1 MSINDILTIYN
12 HYSKSDKILIMSKIL
27 QSLKLALLNVGYA
40 KLDPRWDFD
49 DVISPFIRLYYIT
62 TGSAMV
68 YHSNEAIELKPG
80 HIYLIPSY
88 TFGRYKCD
96 DYHEQYY
103 ICCLEEI
110 KNGYSIFNFSS
121 FIYESKANP
130 MDLYYFKRL
139 LELNPNRQ
147 LANNNPKVYDN
158 RPTLM
163 DFEKRN
169 EELSPSEYLE
179 THAILEILIS
189 RFIRDT
195 NSPSTKSNVKKE
207 FGMVLNH
214 IHENL
219 HEPLTVKQL
228 AKFCHLNTDYF
239 SRVFNENFG
248 MRPNKYIQSKRIER
262 AQLLLLSTNNSL
274 KQIAEKVGLE
284 NPSYF
289 TRIFKNHTGKTPGA
303 FREDQSKI

>member
-1 MSINDILTIYN
+1 
-12 HYSKSDKILIMSKIL
+12 MSKIL

-40 KLDPRWDFD
+40 KLGPLWDYD

-62 TGSAMV
+62 EGSAMV

-80 HIYLIPSY
+80 HIYIIPSY

-96 DYHEQYY
+96 EYHEQYY
-103 ICCLEEI
+103 ISCLEEI

-121 FIYESKANP
+121 FIYESKANA

-147 LANNNPKVYDN
+147 LENNNPKVYDN

-169 EELSPSEYLE
+169 EELSPSAYME

-189 RFIRDT
+189 RFIKDM
-195 NSPSTKSNVKKE
+195 NSQSTKSNVKKE
-207 FGMVLNH
+207 FGMVLNY

-219 HEPLTVKQL
+219 HENLTVKQL
-228 AKFCHLNTDYF
+228 ADFCHLNTDYF
-239 SRVFNENFG
+239 SRVFHENFG

-284 NPSYF
+284 NLSYF
-289 TRIFKNHTGKTPGA
+289 NRIFKSHTGVTPGI
-303 FREDQSKI
+303 FREERLQK

>member
-1 MSINDILTIYN
+1 
-12 HYSKSDKILIMSKIL
+12 MSKIL

-40 KLDPRWDFD
+40 KLGPLWDYD

-62 TGSAMV
+62 KGSAMI
-68 YHSNEAIELKPG
+68 YHSNEAIQLKPD

-88 TFGRYKCD
+88 TFGRYKCAV
-96 DYHEQYY
+96 YHEQYY
-103 ICCLEEI
+103 ICCLEEL
-110 KNGYSIFNFSS
+110 KSGYSIFNYGS
-121 FIYESKANP
+121 FIYELEANS

-139 LELNPNRQ
+139 LEINPNRQ
-147 LANNNPKVYDN
+147 LENYNPKVYDN

-163 DFEKRN
+163 DFEKKN
-169 EELSPSEYLE
+169 EELSPSEFME
-179 THAILEILIS
+179 THAILEILLS
-189 RFIRDT
+189 RFIKNT
-195 NSPSTKSNVKKE
+195 NNKSAKNNVKKE
-207 FGMVLNH
+207 FGMVLNY

-219 HEPLTVKQL
+219 HENLTVKQL
-228 AKFCHLNTDYF
+228 ADFCHLNTDYF

-284 NPSYF
+284 NLSYF
-289 TRIFKNHTGKTPGA
+289 NRIFKSHTGITPGV
-303 FREDQSKI
+303 FREARMQE

>member
-1 MSINDILTIYN
+1 
-12 HYSKSDKILIMSKIL
+12 MSKIL

-40 KLDPRWDFD
+40 KLGPLWDYD

-62 TGSAMV
+62 EGSAMV

-80 HIYLIPSY
+80 HIYIIPSY

-96 DYHEQYY
+96 EYHEQYY
-103 ICCLEEI
+103 ISCLEEI

-121 FIYESKANP
+121 FIFESKANP

-147 LANNNPKVYDN
+147 LENNNPKVYDN

-169 EELSPSEYLE
+169 EELSPSAYME

-189 RFIRDT
+189 RFIKDMNT
-195 NSPSTKSNVKKE
+195 QSTKSNVKKE
-207 FGMVLNH
+207 FGMVLNY

-219 HEPLTVKQL
+219 HENLTVKQL
-228 AKFCHLNTDYF
+228 ADFCHLNTDYF
-239 SRVFNENFG
+239 SRVFNESFG

-284 NPSYF
+284 NLSYF
-289 TRIFKNHTGKTPGA
+289 NRIFKSHTGVSPGI
-303 FREDQSKI
+303 FREERLQK

>member
-1 MSINDILTIYN
+1 
-12 HYSKSDKILIMSKIL
+12 MSKIL

-40 KLDPRWDFD
+40 KLGPLWDYD

-62 TGSAMV
+62 EGSAMV

-80 HIYLIPSY
+80 HIYIIPSY

-96 DYHEQYY
+96 EYHEQYY
-103 ICCLEEI
+103 ISCLEEI

-121 FIYESKANP
+121 FIFESKANP

-147 LANNNPKVYDN
+147 LENNNPKVYDN

-169 EELSPSEYLE
+169 EELSPSAYME

-189 RFIRDT
+189 RFIKDMNT
-195 NSPSTKSNVKKE
+195 QSTKSNVKKE
-207 FGMVLNH
+207 FGMVLNY

-219 HEPLTVKQL
+219 HENLTVKQL
-228 AKFCHLNTDYF
+228 ADFCHLNTDYF

-284 NPSYF
+284 NLSYF
-289 TRIFKNHTGKTPGA
+289 NRIFKGHTGVTPGI
-303 FREDQSKI
+303 FREERLQK

>member
-1 MSINDILTIYN
+1 
-12 HYSKSDKILIMSKIL
+12 MSKIL

-40 KLDPRWDFD
+40 KLGPLWDYD

-62 TGSAMV
+62 EGSAMV

-80 HIYLIPSY
+80 HIYIIPSY

-96 DYHEQYY
+96 EYHEQYY
-103 ICCLEEI
+103 ISCLEEI

-121 FIYESKANP
+121 FIFESKANP

-147 LANNNPKVYDN
+147 LENNNPKVYDN

-169 EELSPSEYLE
+169 EELSPSAYME
-179 THAILEILIS
+179 THAILEILTS
-189 RFIRDT
+189 RFIKDMNT
-195 NSPSTKSNVKKE
+195 QSTKSNVKKE
-207 FGMVLNH
+207 FGMVLNY

-219 HEPLTVKQL
+219 HENLTVKQL
-228 AKFCHLNTDYF
+228 ADFCHLNTDYF
-239 SRVFNENFG
+239 SRVFNESFG

-284 NPSYF
+284 NLSYF
-289 TRIFKNHTGKTPGA
+289 NRIFKSHTGVTPGI
-303 FREDQSKI
+303 FREERLQK

>member
-1 MSINDILTIYN
+1 
-12 HYSKSDKILIMSKIL
+12 MSKIL

-40 KLDPRWDFD
+40 KLGPLWDYD

-62 TGSAMV
+62 EGSAMV
-68 YHSNEAIELKPG
+68 YHSNEAIELKPE
-80 HIYLIPSY
+80 HIYIIPSY

-96 DYHEQYY
+96 EYHEQYY
-103 ICCLEEI
+103 ISCLEEI

-121 FIYESKANP
+121 FIYESKANA

-147 LANNNPKVYDN
+147 LENNNPKVYDN

-169 EELSPSEYLE
+169 EELSPSAYME

-189 RFIRDT
+189 RFIKDM
-195 NSPSTKSNVKKE
+195 NSQSTKSNVKKE
-207 FGMVLNH
+207 FGMVLNY

-219 HEPLTVKQL
+219 HENLTVKQL
-228 AKFCHLNTDYF
+228 ADFCHLNTDYF
-239 SRVFNENFG
+239 SRVFHENFG

-284 NPSYF
+284 NLSYF
-289 TRIFKNHTGKTPGA
+289 NRIFKSHTGVTPGI
-303 FREDQSKI
+303 FREERLQK

>member
-1 MSINDILTIYN
+1 
-12 HYSKSDKILIMSKIL
+12 MSKIL

-40 KLDPRWDFD
+40 KLGPLWDYD
-49 DVISPFIRLYYIT
+49 DVISPFVRLYYIT
-62 TGSAMV
+62 KGNAMI

-96 DYHEQYY
+96 VYHEQYY
-103 ICCLEEI
+103 ICCLEEL
-110 KNGYSIFNFSS
+110 KNGYSIFNYGN
-121 FIYESKANP
+121 FIYELEANP

-139 LELNPNRQ
+139 LEINPNRQ
-147 LANNNPKVYDN
+147 LENYNPKVYDN

-163 DFEKRN
+163 DFERKN
-169 EELSPSEYLE
+169 EESSPTAYME
-179 THAILEILIS
+179 THAILGILLS
-189 RFIRDT
+189 RFIQ
-195 NSPSTKSNVKKE
+195 NTKSKSLNSNEKKE
-207 FGMVLNH
+207 FGMVLNY

-219 HEPLTVKQL
+219 HENLSIKRL
-228 AKFCHLNTDYF
+228 ADFCHLNTDYF

-284 NPSYF
+284 NVSYF
-289 TRIFKNHTGKTPGA
+289 TRIFKSHTGKTPGA
-303 FREDQSKI
+303 FREGQSKK

>member
-1 MSINDILTIYN
+1 
-12 HYSKSDKILIMSKIL
+12 MSKIL
-27 QSLKLALLNVGYA
+27 QTLKLALLNVGYA
-40 KLDPRWDFD
+40 KLDPLWDYD

-68 YHSNEAIELKPG
+68 YHSNRAIELKPG

-103 ICCLEEI
+103 ISCLEEI
-110 KNGYSIFNFSS
+110 KNGYSIFNFSN

-130 MDLYYFKRL
+130 MDLYYFKRI
-139 LELNPNRQ
+139 LELNPNRN
-147 LANNNPKVYDN
+147 LENNNPKVYDN

-163 DFEKRN
+163 DFEKKN
-169 EELSPSEYLE
+169 EELSPSEFME
-179 THAILEILIS
+179 THAILEILLS
-189 RFIRDT
+189 RFIKNT
-195 NSPSTKSNVKKE
+195 NSTSAKNNVKKE
-207 FGMVLNH
+207 FGMVLNY

-219 HEPLTVKQL
+219 HENLTVKQL
-228 AKFCHLNTDYF
+228 ADFCHLNTDYF

-284 NPSYF
+284 NLSYF
-289 TRIFKNHTGKTPGA
+289 NRIFKSHTGTTPGI
-303 FREDQSKI
+303 FREEHLQK

>member
-1 MSINDILTIYN
+1 
-12 HYSKSDKILIMSKIL
+12 MSKIL

-40 KLDPRWDFD
+40 KLGPLWDYD

-62 TGSAMV
+62 EGSAMV

-80 HIYLIPSY
+80 HIYIIPSY

-96 DYHEQYY
+96 EYHEQYY
-103 ICCLEEI
+103 ISCLEEI

-121 FIYESKANP
+121 FIFESKANP

-147 LANNNPKVYDN
+147 LENNNPKVYDN

-169 EELSPSEYLE
+169 EELSPSAYME

-189 RFIRDT
+189 RFIKDMNT
-195 NSPSTKSNVKKE
+195 QSTKSNVKKE
-207 FGMVLNH
+207 FGMVLNY

-219 HEPLTVKQL
+219 HENLTVKQL
-228 AKFCHLNTDYF
+228 ADFCHLNTDYF
-239 SRVFNENFG
+239 SRVFNESFG

-284 NPSYF
+284 NLSYF
-289 TRIFKNHTGKTPGA
+289 NRIFKGHTGVTPGI
-303 FREDQSKI
+303 FREERLQK

>member
-1 MSINDILTIYN
+1 
-12 HYSKSDKILIMSKIL
+12 MSKIL
-27 QSLKLALLNVGYA
+27 QTLKLALLNVGYA
-40 KLDPRWDFD
+40 KLDPLWDYD

-68 YHSNEAIELKPG
+68 YHSNRAIELKPG

-103 ICCLEEI
+103 ISCLEEI
-110 KNGYSIFNFSS
+110 KNGYSIFNFSN

-130 MDLYYFKRL
+130 MDLYYFKRI
-139 LELNPNRQ
+139 LELNPNRN
-147 LANNNPKVYDN
+147 LENNNPKVYDN

-163 DFEKRN
+163 DFEKKN
-169 EELSPSEYLE
+169 EELSPSEFLE
-179 THAILEILIS
+179 THAILEILLS
-189 RFIRDT
+189 RFIKNT
-195 NSPSTKSNVKKE
+195 NTTSAKNNVKKE
-207 FGMVLNH
+207 FGMVLNY
-214 IHENL
+214 INENL
-219 HEPLTVKQL
+219 HENLTVKQL
-228 AKFCHLNTDYF
+228 ADFCHLNTDYF

-284 NPSYF
+284 NLSYF
-289 TRIFKNHTGKTPGA
+289 NRIFKSHTGITPGV
-303 FREDQSKI
+303 FREERLQK

>member
-1 MSINDILTIYN
+1 
-12 HYSKSDKILIMSKIL
+12 MSKIL

-40 KLDPRWDFD
+40 KLGALWDYD

-62 TGSAMV
+62 EGSAMV

-80 HIYLIPSY
+80 HIYIIPSY

-96 DYHEQYY
+96 EYHEQYY
-103 ICCLEEI
+103 ISCLEEI

-121 FIYESKANP
+121 FIFESKANP

-147 LANNNPKVYDN
+147 LENNNPKVYDN

-169 EELSPSEYLE
+169 EELSPSAYME

-189 RFIRDT
+189 RFIKDMNT
-195 NSPSTKSNVKKE
+195 QSTKSNVKKE
-207 FGMVLNH
+207 FGMVLNY

-219 HEPLTVKQL
+219 HENLTVKQL
-228 AKFCHLNTDYF
+228 ADFCHLNTDYF
-239 SRVFNENFG
+239 SRVFNESFG

-284 NPSYF
+284 NLSYF
-289 TRIFKNHTGKTPGA
+289 NRIFKGHTGVTPGI
-303 FREDQSKI
+303 FREERLQK

>member
-1 MSINDILTIYN
+1 
-12 HYSKSDKILIMSKIL
+12 MSKIL

-40 KLDPRWDFD
+40 KLGPLWDYD

-62 TGSAMV
+62 EGSAMV

-80 HIYLIPSY
+80 HIYIIPSY

-96 DYHEQYY
+96 EYHEQYY
-103 ICCLEEI
+103 ISCLEEI

-121 FIYESKANP
+121 FIFESKANP

-147 LANNNPKVYDN
+147 LENNNPKVYDN

-169 EELSPSEYLE
+169 EELSPSAYME
-179 THAILEILIS
+179 THAILEILTS
-189 RFIRDT
+189 RFIKDMNT
-195 NSPSTKSNVKKE
+195 QSTKSNVKKE
-207 FGMVLNH
+207 FGMVLNY

-219 HEPLTVKQL
+219 HENLTVKQL
-228 AKFCHLNTDYF
+228 ADFCHLNTDYF
-239 SRVFNENFG
+239 SRVFNESFG

-284 NPSYF
+284 NLSYF
-289 TRIFKNHTGKTPGA
+289 NRIFKGHTGVTPGI
-303 FREDQSKI
+303 FREERLQK

>member
-1 MSINDILTIYN
+1 
-12 HYSKSDKILIMSKIL
+12 MSKIL

-40 KLDPRWDFD
+40 KLGPLWDYD

-62 TGSAMV
+62 EGSAMV

-80 HIYLIPSY
+80 HIYIIPSY

-96 DYHEQYY
+96 EYHEQYY
-103 ICCLEEI
+103 ISCLEEI

-121 FIYESKANP
+121 FIFESKANP

-147 LANNNPKVYDN
+147 LENNNPKVYDN

-169 EELSPSEYLE
+169 EELSPSAYME

-189 RFIRDT
+189 RFIKDMNT
-195 NSPSTKSNVKKE
+195 QSTKSNVKKE
-207 FGMVLNH
+207 FGMVLNY

-219 HEPLTVKQL
+219 HENLTVKQL
-228 AKFCHLNTDYF
+228 ADFCHLNTDYF
-239 SRVFNENFG
+239 SRVFNESFG

-274 KQIAEKVGLE
+274 KQIAEKVGLD

-289 TRIFKNHTGKTPGA
+289 TRIFKSHTGKTPGV
-303 FREDQSKI
+303 FRVEKLKSK

>member
-1 MSINDILTIYN
+1 
-12 HYSKSDKILIMSKIL
+12 MSKIL
-27 QSLKLALLNVGYA
+27 QTLKLALLNVGYA
-40 KLDPRWDFD
+40 KLDPLWDYD

-68 YHSNEAIELKPG
+68 YHSNRAIELKPG

-103 ICCLEEI
+103 ISCLEEI
-110 KNGYSIFNFSS
+110 KNGYSIFNFSN

-130 MDLYYFKRL
+130 MDLYYFKRI
-139 LELNPNRQ
+139 LELNPNRN
-147 LANNNPKVYDN
+147 LENNNPKVYDN

-163 DFEKRN
+163 DFEKKN
-169 EELSPSEYLE
+169 EELSPSEFLE
-179 THAILEILIS
+179 THAILEILLS
-189 RFIRDT
+189 RFIKNT
-195 NSPSTKSNVKKE
+195 NTTSAKNNVKKE
-207 FGMVLNH
+207 FGMVLNY
-214 IHENL
+214 INENL
-219 HEPLTVKQL
+219 HENLTVKQL
-228 AKFCHLNTDYF
+228 ADFCHLNTDYF

-284 NPSYF
+284 NLSYF
-289 TRIFKNHTGKTPGA
+289 NRIFKSHTGITPGI
-303 FREDQSKI
+303 FREEHSQK

>member
-1 MSINDILTIYN
+1 
-12 HYSKSDKILIMSKIL
+12 MSKIL

-40 KLDPRWDFD
+40 KLGPLWDYD

-62 TGSAMV
+62 EGSAMV

-80 HIYLIPSY
+80 HIYIIPSY

-96 DYHEQYY
+96 EYHEQYY
-103 ICCLEEI
+103 ISCLEEI

-121 FIYESKANP
+121 FIYESKATP

-139 LELNPNRQ
+139 LELNPLRQ
-147 LANNNPKVYDN
+147 LENNNPKVYDN

-169 EELSPSEYLE
+169 EELSPSAYME

-189 RFIRDT
+189 RFIKDM
-195 NSPSTKSNVKKE
+195 NSQSTKSNVKKE
-207 FGMVLNH
+207 FGMVLNY

-219 HEPLTVKQL
+219 HENLTVKQL
-228 AKFCHLNTDYF
+228 ADFCHLNTDYF

-284 NPSYF
+284 NLSYF
-289 TRIFKNHTGKTPGA
+289 TRIFKSHTGVTPGI
-303 FREDQSKI
+303 FREARLQK

>member
-1 MSINDILTIYN
+1 
-12 HYSKSDKILIMSKIL
+12 MSKIL
-27 QSLKLALLNVGYA
+27 QSLKLSLLNTGYA
-40 KLDPRWDFD
+40 KLDPLWDYD

-62 TGSAMV
+62 KGSAMV

-96 DYHEQYY
+96 EYHEQFY
-103 ICCLEEI
+103 ISCLEEI

-130 MDLYYFKRL
+130 MDLYYFRRI

-147 LANNNPKVYDN
+147 LENNNPKVYDN

-163 DFEKRN
+163 DFEKKN
-169 EELSPSEYLE
+169 EELSLSAYME
-179 THAILEILIS
+179 THAILEILLS
-189 RFIRDT
+189 RFIRVA
-195 NSPSTKSNVKKE
+195 NSQSMKTNVKKE
-207 FGMVLNH
+207 FGMVLNY

-219 HEPLTVKQL
+219 HENLTVNQL
-228 AKFCHLNTDYF
+228 ADYCHLNTDYF

-274 KQIAEKVGLE
+274 KQIAEKVGLD

-289 TRIFKNHTGKTPGA
+289 TRIFKNHTGKTPGV
-303 FREDQSKI
+303 FRVEKLKSK

>member
-1 MSINDILTIYN
+1 MNT
-12 HYSKSDKILIMSKIL
+12 
-27 QSLKLALLNVGYA
+27 GYA
-40 KLDPRWDFD
+40 KLDPLWDYV

-62 TGSAMV
+62 KGSAMV

-96 DYHEQYY
+96 EYHEQYY
-103 ICCLEEI
+103 ISCLEEI

-130 MDLYYFKRL
+130 MDLYYFKRI

-147 LANNNPKVYDN
+147 LENNNPKVYDN

-163 DFEKRN
+163 EFEKRN
-169 EELSPSEYLE
+169 EELSLAAYME
-179 THAILEILIS
+179 THAILEIILS
-189 RFIRDT
+189 RFIGAA
-195 NSPSTKSNVKKE
+195 NSQSPKSSVKKE
-207 FGMVLNH
+207 FGMVLNY

-219 HEPLTVKQL
+219 HENLTVKQL
-228 AKFCHLNTDYF
+228 ADFCHLNTDYF
-239 SRVFNENFG
+239 SRVFSQNFG

-262 AQLLLLSTNNSL
+262 AQLLLLSTSNSL

-289 TRIFKNHTGKTPGA
+289 TRIFKNHTGKTPGV
-303 FREDQSKI
+303 FREERLQK

>member
-1 MSINDILTIYN
+1 
-12 HYSKSDKILIMSKIL
+12 MSKIL
-27 QSLKLALLNVGYA
+27 QSLKLALLNVGYT
-40 KLDPRWDFD
+40 KLGPLWDYD

-62 TGSAMV
+62 EGSAMV

-80 HIYLIPSY
+80 HIYIIPSY

-96 DYHEQYY
+96 EYHEQYY
-103 ICCLEEI
+103 ISCLEEI

-121 FIYESKANP
+121 FIFESKANP

-147 LANNNPKVYDN
+147 LENNNPKVYDN

-169 EELSPSEYLE
+169 EELSPSAYME
-179 THAILEILIS
+179 THAILEILTS
-189 RFIRDT
+189 RFIKDMNT
-195 NSPSTKSNVKKE
+195 QSTKSNVKKE
-207 FGMVLNH
+207 FGMVLNY

-219 HEPLTVKQL
+219 HENLTVKQL
-228 AKFCHLNTDYF
+228 ADFCHLNTDYF
-239 SRVFNENFG
+239 SRVFNESFG

-284 NPSYF
+284 NLSYF
-289 TRIFKNHTGKTPGA
+289 NRIFKGHTGVTPGI
-303 FREDQSKI
+303 FREERLQK

>member
-1 MSINDILTIYN
+1 
-12 HYSKSDKILIMSKIL
+12 MSKIL

-40 KLDPRWDFD
+40 KLGPLWDYD

-62 TGSAMV
+62 EGSAMV

-80 HIYLIPSY
+80 HIYIIPSY

-96 DYHEQYY
+96 EYHEQYY
-103 ICCLEEI
+103 ISCLEEI
-110 KNGYSIFNFSS
+110 KYGYSIFNFSS
-121 FIYESKANP
+121 FIFESKANP

-147 LANNNPKVYDN
+147 LENNNPKVYDN

-169 EELSPSEYLE
+169 EELSPSAYME

-189 RFIRDT
+189 RFIKDMNT
-195 NSPSTKSNVKKE
+195 QSTKSNVKKE
-207 FGMVLNH
+207 FGMVLNY

-219 HEPLTVKQL
+219 HENLTVKQL
-228 AKFCHLNTDYF
+228 ADFCHLNTDYF
-239 SRVFNENFG
+239 SRVFNESFG

-284 NPSYF
+284 NLSYF
-289 TRIFKNHTGKTPGA
+289 NRIFKGHTGVTPGI
-303 FREDQSKI
+303 FREERLQK

>member
-1 MSINDILTIYN
+1 
-12 HYSKSDKILIMSKIL
+12 MSKIL

-40 KLDPRWDFD
+40 KLGPLWDYD

-62 TGSAMV
+62 EGSAMV
-68 YHSNEAIELKPG
+68 YHSNQAIQLKPG
-80 HIYLIPSY
+80 HIYIIPSY

-96 DYHEQYY
+96 EYHEQYY
-103 ICCLEEI
+103 ISCLEEI
-110 KNGYSIFNFSS
+110 KNGYSIFNYSS

-147 LANNNPKVYDN
+147 LENNNPKVYDN

-169 EELSPSEYLE
+169 EELSPSAYME

-189 RFIRDT
+189 RFIKDT
-195 NSPSTKSNVKKE
+195 NSQFTKSNVKKE
-207 FGMVLNH
+207 FGMVLNY

-219 HEPLTVKQL
+219 HENLSVKQL
-228 AKFCHLNTDYF
+228 ADFCHLNTDYF

-284 NPSYF
+284 NLSYF
-289 TRIFKNHTGKTPGA
+289 NRIFKSHTGKTPGV
-303 FREDQSKI
+303 FREEQLENK

>member
-1 MSINDILTIYN
+1 
-12 HYSKSDKILIMSKIL
+12 MSKIL

-40 KLDPRWDFD
+40 KLGPLWDYD

-62 TGSAMV
+62 KGSAMV

-80 HIYLIPSY
+80 HIYIIPSY

-96 DYHEQYY
+96 EYHEQYY
-103 ICCLEEI
+103 ISCLEEI

-121 FIYESKANP
+121 FIFESKANP

-147 LANNNPKVYDN
+147 LENNNPKVYDN

-169 EELSPSEYLE
+169 EELSPSAYME

-189 RFIRDT
+189 RFIKDMNT
-195 NSPSTKSNVKKE
+195 QSTKSNVKKE
-207 FGMVLNH
+207 FGMVLNY

-219 HEPLTVKQL
+219 HENLTVKQL
-228 AKFCHLNTDYF
+228 ADFCHLNTDYF
-239 SRVFNENFG
+239 SRVFNESFG

-284 NPSYF
+284 NLSYF
-289 TRIFKNHTGKTPGA
+289 NRIFKGHTGVTPGI
-303 FREDQSKI
+303 FREERLQK

>member
-1 MSINDILTIYN
+1 
-12 HYSKSDKILIMSKIL
+12 MSKIL

-40 KLDPRWDFD
+40 KLGPLWDYD

-62 TGSAMV
+62 EGSAMV

-80 HIYLIPSY
+80 HIYIIPSY

-96 DYHEQYY
+96 EYHEQYY
-103 ICCLEEI
+103 ISCLEEI

-121 FIYESKANP
+121 FIYESKATP

-147 LANNNPKVYDN
+147 LENNNPKVYDN

-169 EELSPSEYLE
+169 EELSPSAYME

-189 RFIRDT
+189 RFIKDM
-195 NSPSTKSNVKKE
+195 NSQSTKSNVKKE

-219 HEPLTVKQL
+219 HENLTVKQL
-228 AKFCHLNTDYF
+228 ADFCHLNTDYF

-284 NPSYF
+284 NLSYF
-289 TRIFKNHTGKTPGA
+289 TRIFKSQTGVTPGI
-303 FREDQSKI
+303 FREARLQK

>member
-1 MSINDILTIYN
+1 
-12 HYSKSDKILIMSKIL
+12 MSKIL
-27 QSLKLALLNVGYA
+27 QTLKLALLNVGYA
-40 KLDPRWDFD
+40 KLDPLWDYD

-68 YHSNEAIELKPG
+68 YHSNRAIELKPG

-103 ICCLEEI
+103 ISCLEEI
-110 KNGYSIFNFSS
+110 KNGYSIFNFSN

-130 MDLYYFKRL
+130 MDLYYFKRI
-139 LELNPNRQ
+139 LELNPNRN
-147 LANNNPKVYDN
+147 LENNNPKVYDN

-163 DFEKRN
+163 DFEKKN
-169 EELSPSEYLE
+169 EELSPSEFLE
-179 THAILEILIS
+179 THAILEILLS
-189 RFIRDT
+189 RFIKNT
-195 NSPSTKSNVKKE
+195 NTTSAKNNVKKE
-207 FGMVLNH
+207 FGMVLNY
-214 IHENL
+214 INENL
-219 HEPLTVKQL
+219 HENLTVKQL
-228 AKFCHLNTDYF
+228 ADFCHLNTDYF

-284 NPSYF
+284 NLSYF
-289 TRIFKNHTGKTPGA
+289 NRIFKSHTGITPGV
-303 FREDQSKI
+303 FRDEHSQK

>member
-1 MSINDILTIYN
+1 
-12 HYSKSDKILIMSKIL
+12 MSKIL

-40 KLDPRWDFD
+40 KLGPLWDYD

-62 TGSAMV
+62 EGSAMV

-80 HIYLIPSY
+80 HIYIIPSY

-96 DYHEQYY
+96 EYHEQYY
-103 ICCLEEI
+103 ISCLEEI

-121 FIYESKANP
+121 FIYESKATP

-147 LANNNPKVYDN
+147 LENNNPKVYDN

-169 EELSPSEYLE
+169 EELSPSAYME

-189 RFIRDT
+189 RFIKDM
-195 NSPSTKSNVKKE
+195 NSQSTKSNVKKE

-219 HEPLTVKQL
+219 HENLTVKQL
-228 AKFCHLNTDYF
+228 ADFCHLNTDYF

-284 NPSYF
+284 NLSYF
-289 TRIFKNHTGKTPGA
+289 TRIFKSHTGVTPGI
-303 FREDQSKI
+303 FREARLQK

>member
-1 MSINDILTIYN
+1 MSR
-12 HYSKSDKILIMSKIL
+12 IL

-40 KLDPRWDFD
+40 KLGPLWDYD

-62 TGSAMV
+62 KGNAMI
-68 YHSNEAIELKPG
+68 YHSNETIELQPG

-103 ICCLEEI
+103 ICCLEEL
-110 KNGYSIFNFSS
+110 KNGYSIFNYSNFN
-121 FIYESKANP
+121 YEMEASQ

-139 LELNPNRQ
+139 WELNPDRQ
-147 LANNNPKVYDN
+147 LENYNPKVYDK

-163 DFEKRN
+163 DFEKKN
-169 EELSPSEYLE
+169 EELGPSEYME
-179 THAILEILIS
+179 THAILEILLS
-189 RFIRDT
+189 RFIKNT
-195 NSPSTKSNVKKE
+195 NSISVKSNVKKE
-207 FGMVLNH
+207 FGMVLNY
-214 IHENL
+214 INENL
-219 HEPLTVKQL
+219 HGDLSVKQL
-228 AKFCHLNTDYF
+228 ADFCHLNTDYF

-303 FREDQSKI
+303 FREDQSKK

>member
-1 MSINDILTIYN
+1 
-12 HYSKSDKILIMSKIL
+12 MSKIL
-27 QSLKLALLNVGYA
+27 QSLKLDLLSVGYA
-40 KLDPRWDFD
+40 KLDPLWDFD

-68 YHSNEAIELKPG
+68 YHSNRAIELKSE

-103 ICCLEEI
+103 ISCSEDI

-121 FIYESKANP
+121 FIYESKATP
-130 MDLYYFKRL
+130 RDLYYFKRL

-147 LANNNPKVYDN
+147 LDNNNPKVYDN

-163 DFEKRN
+163 DFEKKN
-169 EELSPSEYLE
+169 EELSLSAYME
-179 THAILEILIS
+179 THAILKILLS
-189 RFIRDT
+189 RFIGEP
-195 NSPSTKSNVKKE
+195 NSQSTKNNLKKE
-207 FGMVLNH
+207 FGKVLNH
-214 IHENL
+214 IHANL
-219 HEPLTVKQL
+219 HEPLSVKQL
-228 AKFCHLNTDYF
+228 ADFCHLNTDYF
-239 SRVFNENFG
+239 SRVFKENFG

-262 AQLLLLSTNNSL
+262 AQQLLLTTNNSL

-284 NPSYF
+284 NLSYF
-289 TRIFKNHTGKTPGA
+289 TRIYKNHTGNTPGR
-303 FREDQSKI
+303 FREEQLKK

>member
-1 MSINDILTIYN
+1 
-12 HYSKSDKILIMSKIL
+12 
-27 QSLKLALLNVGYA
+27 
-40 KLDPRWDFD
+40 
-49 DVISPFIRLYYIT
+49 
-62 TGSAMV
+62 MV

-80 HIYLIPSY
+80 HIYIIPSY

-96 DYHEQYY
+96 EYHEQYY
-103 ICCLEEI
+103 ISCLEEI

-121 FIYESKANP
+121 FIFESKANP

-147 LANNNPKVYDN
+147 LENNNPKVYDN

-169 EELSPSEYLE
+169 EELSPSAYME
-179 THAILEILIS
+179 THAILEILTS
-189 RFIRDT
+189 RFIKDMNT
-195 NSPSTKSNVKKE
+195 QSTKSNVKKE
-207 FGMVLNH
+207 FGMVLNY

-219 HEPLTVKQL
+219 HENLTVKQL
-228 AKFCHLNTDYF
+228 ADFCHLNTDYF
-239 SRVFNENFG
+239 SRVFNESFG

-284 NPSYF
+284 NLSYF
-289 TRIFKNHTGKTPGA
+289 NRIFKGHTGVTPGI
-303 FREDQSKI
+303 FREERLQK

>member
-1 MSINDILTIYN
+1 
-12 HYSKSDKILIMSKIL
+12 MSKIL

-40 KLDPRWDFD
+40 KLGPLWDYD

-62 TGSAMV
+62 EGSAMV

-80 HIYLIPSY
+80 HIYIIPSY

-96 DYHEQYY
+96 EYHEQYY
-103 ICCLEEI
+103 ISCLEEI

-121 FIYESKANP
+121 FIFESKANP

-147 LANNNPKVYDN
+147 LENNNPKVYDN

-169 EELSPSEYLE
+169 EELSPSAYME

-189 RFIRDT
+189 RFIKDMNT
-195 NSPSTKSNVKKE
+195 QSTKSNVKKE
-207 FGMVLNH
+207 FGMVLNY

-219 HEPLTVKQL
+219 HENLTVKQL
-228 AKFCHLNTDYF
+228 ADFCHLNTDYF
-239 SRVFNENFG
+239 SRVFNESFG

-284 NPSYF
+284 NLSYF
-289 TRIFKNHTGKTPGA
+289 NRIFKSHTGVTPGI
-303 FREDQSKI
+303 FREERLQK

>member
-1 MSINDILTIYN
+1 
-12 HYSKSDKILIMSKIL
+12 MSKIL

-40 KLDPRWDFD
+40 KLGPLWDYD

-62 TGSAMV
+62 EGSAMV

-80 HIYLIPSY
+80 HIYIIPSY

-96 DYHEQYY
+96 EYHEQYY
-103 ICCLEEI
+103 ISCLEEI

-121 FIYESKANP
+121 FIFESKANP

-147 LANNNPKVYDN
+147 LENNNPKVCDN

-169 EELSPSEYLE
+169 EELSPSAYME

-189 RFIRDT
+189 RFIKDMNT
-195 NSPSTKSNVKKE
+195 QSTKSNVKKE
-207 FGMVLNH
+207 FGMVLNY

-219 HEPLTVKQL
+219 HENLTVKQL
-228 AKFCHLNTDYF
+228 ADFCHLNTDYF
-239 SRVFNENFG
+239 SRVFNESFG

-284 NPSYF
+284 NLSYF
-289 TRIFKNHTGKTPGA
+289 NRIFKGHTGVTPGI
-303 FREDQSKI
+303 FREERLQK

>member
-1 MSINDILTIYN
+1 
-12 HYSKSDKILIMSKIL
+12 MSKIL
-27 QSLKLALLNVGYA
+27 QSLKLSLLNTGYA
-40 KLDPRWDFD
+40 KLDPLWDYD

-62 TGSAMV
+62 KGSAMV
-68 YHSNEAIELKPG
+68 YHSNEAVELKPG

-96 DYHEQYY
+96 EYHEQYY
-103 ICCLEEI
+103 ISCLEEI

-121 FIYESKANP
+121 FIYESKASP
-130 MDLYYFKRL
+130 MDLYYFRRI
-139 LELNPNRQ
+139 LELNPYRQ
-147 LANNNPKVYDN
+147 LENNNPKVYDN

-163 DFEKRN
+163 EFEKRN
-169 EELSPSEYLE
+169 EELTPSAYME

-189 RFIRDT
+189 RFIKDMNT
-195 NSPSTKSNVKKE
+195 QSTKSNVKKE
-207 FGMVLNH
+207 FGMVLNY

-219 HEPLTVKQL
+219 HENLTVKQL
-228 AKFCHLNTDYF
+228 ADFCHLNTDYF
-239 SRVFNENFG
+239 SRVFNESFG

-262 AQLLLLSTNNSL
+262 AQWLLLSTNNSL

-289 TRIFKNHTGKTPGA
+289 TRIFKTHTGKTPGV
-303 FREDQSKI
+303 FREERLQK

>member
-1 MSINDILTIYN
+1 
-12 HYSKSDKILIMSKIL
+12 MSKIL

-40 KLDPRWDFD
+40 KLGPLWDYD

-62 TGSAMV
+62 EGSAMV

-80 HIYLIPSY
+80 HIYIIPSY

-96 DYHEQYY
+96 EYHEQYY
-103 ICCLEEI
+103 ISCLEEI

-121 FIYESKANP
+121 FIFESKAIP

-147 LANNNPKVYDN
+147 LENNNPKVYDN

-169 EELSPSEYLE
+169 EELSPSAYME

-189 RFIRDT
+189 RFIKDMNT
-195 NSPSTKSNVKKE
+195 QSTKSNVKKE
-207 FGMVLNH
+207 FGMVLNY

-219 HEPLTVKQL
+219 HENLTVKQL
-228 AKFCHLNTDYF
+228 ADFCHLNTDYF
-239 SRVFNENFG
+239 SRVFNESFG

-284 NPSYF
+284 NLSYF
-289 TRIFKNHTGKTPGA
+289 NRIFKGHTGVTPGI
-303 FREDQSKI
+303 FREERLQK

>member
-1 MSINDILTIYN
+1 M
-12 HYSKSDKILIMSKIL
+12 SKSL

-40 KLDPRWDFD
+40 ELDPLWDYD

-62 TGSAMV
+62 SGSAMV

-96 DYHEQYY
+96 NYHTQYY
-103 ICCLEEI
+103 ISCLEEI

-121 FIYESKANP
+121 FIYESKANQ
-130 MDLYYFKRL
+130 MDLFYFKRL

-147 LANNNPKVYDN
+147 LKNNNPKAYDN

-163 DFEKRN
+163 DFEKKN
-169 EELSPSEYLE
+169 EELSLSGYME

-189 RFIRDT
+189 RFIREPNTQNT
-195 NSPSTKSNVKKE
+195 NHNLNKK

-219 HEPLTVKQL
+219 HHNLTVQQL
-228 AKFCHLNTDYF
+228 ANFCHLNTDYF
-239 SRVFNENFG
+239 SRVFNKNFG

-262 AQLLLLSTNNSL
+262 SQLLLLSTNNSL
-274 KQIAEKVGLE
+274 KQIAELVGFE
-284 NPSYF
+284 NVSYF
-289 TRIFKNHTGKTPGA
+289 ARIFKNHTGKTPGS
-303 FREDQSKI
+303 FRIEQLKK

>member
-1 MSINDILTIYN
+1 
-12 HYSKSDKILIMSKIL
+12 MSKIL

-40 KLDPRWDFD
+40 KLGPLWDYD

-62 TGSAMV
+62 EGSAMV

-80 HIYLIPSY
+80 HIYIIPSY

-96 DYHEQYY
+96 EYHEQYY
-103 ICCLEEI
+103 ISCLEEI

-121 FIYESKANP
+121 FIFESKANP

-147 LANNNPKVYDN
+147 LENNNPKVYDN

-169 EELSPSEYLE
+169 EELSPSAYME

-189 RFIRDT
+189 RFIKDMNT
-195 NSPSTKSNVKKE
+195 QSTKSNVKKE
-207 FGMVLNH
+207 FGMVLNY

-219 HEPLTVKQL
+219 HENLTVKQL
-228 AKFCHLNTDYF
+228 ADFCHLNTDYF
-239 SRVFNENFG
+239 SRVFNESFG

-274 KQIAEKVGLE
+274 KQISEKVGLE
-284 NPSYF
+284 NLSYF
-289 TRIFKNHTGKTPGA
+289 NRIFKGHTGVTPGI
-303 FREDQSKI
+303 FREERLQK